1 MLIKT
6 KNLVKSYEREGV
18 SHRVVDQVNFTM
30 DSGEFVIVKGT
41 SGSGKT
47 TLLNLL
53 SGILTPSGGSVLF
66 EGNDLKKMDDRQ
78 LSEIRNHRI
87 SYIPQNDTLLSTLT
101 LWDNLRLPF
110 FLGKGGDLTVE
121 ELDERLERL
130 LEEFGL
136 SDRKGAYPKE
146 LSGGEIRRGLIIRSL
161 ALDPDLIIADEPTGS
176 LDPVTTLTVMEKFRR
191 ISQKGIAVLAVSH
204 QPETFPFGDRLYEMK
219 EGRLLPAKV
228 FTENRIRKD

>member
-1 MLIKT
+1 MLIRA
-6 KNLVKSYEREGV
+6 KNLVKNYEREGV

-30 DSGEFVIVKGT
+30 DSGEFVIVKGS

-53 SGILTPSGGSVLF
+53 TGILKPSGGSVFF
-66 EGNDLKKMDDRQ
+66 EGDDLKEMDDGK

-87 SYIPQNDTLLSTLT
+87 SYIPQNDTLLSNLN

-110 FLGKGGDLTVE
+110 FLGKGGDLKE
-121 ELDERLERL
+121 GELNERLKVL

-136 SDRKGAYPKE
+136 SDRKCSYPRE
-146 LSGGEIRRGLIIRSL
+146 LSGGEIRRALIIRSL
-161 ALDPDLIIADEPTGS
+161 SLSPDLIIADEPTGS
-176 LDPVTTLTVMEKFRR
+176 LDPLTTLTVMEKFRR
-191 ISQKGIAVLAVSH
+191 IAKEGIAVLAVSH

-228 FTENRIRKD
+228 FTNKK